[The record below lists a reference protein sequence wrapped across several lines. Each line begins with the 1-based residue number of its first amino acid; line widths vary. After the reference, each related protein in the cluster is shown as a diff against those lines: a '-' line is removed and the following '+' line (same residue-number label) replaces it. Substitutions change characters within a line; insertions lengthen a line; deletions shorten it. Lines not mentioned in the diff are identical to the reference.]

1 MSVAIYVSTRKIGQ
15 EGVLVN
21 RTPSLHKIGMTY
33 FFMWSLPF
41 ISWSVTLLVPEDDEF
56 FTNRSERNEFH
67 HSGKTWMLK
76 NDFIF

>member
-1 MSVAIYVSTRKIGQ
+1 
-15 EGVLVN
+15 
-21 RTPSLHKIGMTY
+21 MTY

-67 HSGKTWMLK
+67 HSGKMWMLK